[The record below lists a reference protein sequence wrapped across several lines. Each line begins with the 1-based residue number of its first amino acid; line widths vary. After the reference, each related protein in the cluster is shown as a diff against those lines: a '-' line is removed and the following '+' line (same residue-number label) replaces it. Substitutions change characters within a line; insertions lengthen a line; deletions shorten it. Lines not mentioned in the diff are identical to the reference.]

1 MPTPTPTP
9 TPTATPTQP
18 AFTTADPYDRS
29 RELLCQELVG
39 VEMLLDAGKRAAA
52 ASALRSLLN
61 RTSPELAA
69 EITERAALQELAR
82 AMAWV
87 EPRREDVRFVPASR
101 VTTRRGRRRPAD
113 PRRGERDAAAAAYL
127 SEQSPVPVEESG
139 WDEPV
144 WGGIDYDLAALT
156 DLRGIPCLSCKLE
169 RTRADLA
176 HRDGL
181 CTDCRD
187 SGLTRE
193 SVIQRYCAV
202 VAAGPHPVQLLR
214 RAWKKA
220 DRPTDKAVIA
230 AWATAN
236 LPTPAG
242 DPTG

>member
-1 MPTPTPTP
+1 MQTPTPTS
-9 TPTATPTQP
+9 P
-18 AFTTADPYDRS
+18 ASATADPDERS
-29 RELLCQELVG
+29 RDLLCQELVG
-39 VEMLLDAGKRAAA
+39 VEMLLDAGKRTAA
-52 ASALRSLLN
+52 ASALRGLLN

-82 AMAWV
+82 ERAWV
-87 EPRREDVRFVPASR
+87 EPRRDDVRFVPASR
-101 VTTRRGRRRPAD
+101 VTARRGPRRPAD
-113 PRRGERDAAAAAYL
+113 SHRREGDAAAAVYL
-127 SEQSPVPVEESG
+127 TEQSPAPVEQSG

-156 DLRGIPCLSCKLE
+156 DLRGAPCLGCKLE

-176 HRDGL
+176 HCDGL

-187 SGLTRE
+187 SGFTRE

-202 VAAGPHPVQLLR
+202 VAAGPHAVALLR

-220 DRPTDKAVIA
+220 DRPTDKAIIV

-236 LPTPAG
+236 LPAVAG
-242 DPTG
+242 EATS

>member
-1 MPTPTPTP
+1 MQTPTSTPTPTP
-9 TPTATPTQP
+9 P
-18 AFTTADPYDRS
+18 ASTTTADPHDRS
-29 RELLCQELVG
+29 RELLCQELIG
-39 VEMLLDAGKRAAA
+39 VENLLDAGKRTAA

-87 EPRREDVRFVPASR
+87 EPRREDVRFVPASQ
-101 VTTRRGRRRPAD
+101 VTARRGPRRPAD
-113 PRRGERDAAAAAYL
+113 PRRHAGDAMAAAYL
-127 SEQSPVPVEESG
+127 TEQSPVPVEQSG

-144 WGGIDYDLAALT
+144 WGSIDYDLAALT
-156 DLRGIPCLSCKLE
+156 DLRGAPCLGCKLE

-202 VAAGPHPVQLLR
+202 VAAGPHAVQLLR
-214 RAWKKA
+214 RAWTKA
-220 DRPTDKAVIA
+220 DRPADKAVIA
-230 AWATAN
+230 AWAKAN
-236 LPTPAG
+236 LPTT
-242 DPTG
+242 PTGDATS